1 MNIPR
6 VTERS
11 DTSIKEDDRMTRA
24 NKRQRDAE
32 NSEDDEENTENIDQG
47 FSQCIRTSKD

>member
-1 MNIPR
+1 
-6 VTERS
+6 
-11 DTSIKEDDRMTRA
+11 MTRA

-32 NSEDDEENTENIDQG
+32 NSEDDEENTENIDQA